1 MYGIEAVIDLIV
13 TVKMCVTAAKKATED
28 KNDTNDT
35 GPDDKI
41 QSSSTTNNSVLEMVA
56 DMTLLRPA
64 NVHKLITKED
74 GHFGHIHKFIG
85 IAALAHYAYR
95 SYLLITT
102 GSMQFDAGIFTLS
115 CILLHMVLSVSSF
128 IFKIPNNRIN
138 SAPMIYPEFRLH
150 SIIFAYRSLIVMLL
164 MWASKRWDTVL
175 PLYSRGVVVMLT
187 MVAADSVTKRCGSN
201 NSQPT

>member
-1 MYGIEAVIDLIV
+1 
-13 TVKMCVTAAKKATED
+13 MCVTAAKKATKD
-28 KNDTNDT
+28 KDDTDDA
-35 GPDDKI
+35 GHDDKI
-41 QSSSTTNNSVLEMVA
+41 PSSSTTSNSVLEIVA

-64 NVHKLITKED
+64 NVHKLVTKED
-74 GHFGHIHKFIG
+74 GHYGHVHKFIG

-95 SYLLITT
+95 AYLLMTT

-175 PLYSRGVVVMLT
+175 PLYFRGVVVMLT
-187 MVAADSVTKRCGSN
+187 MVAADSVTKRCVISEHHLCFAMIFEGI
-201 NSQPT
+201 